1 MDICKSDVVCS
12 LAGRDRG
19 QLFYVI
25 KREKDYVLIADGRGR
40 KIDKLKRKNP
50 KHLRLI
56 TASDC
61 RLKTKILNGE
71 KFTDSEI
78 RRSLQQIA
86 VRENGESENGEKGGM
101 YFG

>member
-1 MDICKSDVVCS
+1 MNICKSDIVCS
-12 LAGRDRG
+12 LAGRDKG

-25 KREKDYVLIADGRGR
+25 ETENDCILVADGKGR
-40 KIDKLKRKNP
+40 RLDKLKRKNP

-56 TASDC
+56 TANDD
-61 RLKTKILNGE
+61 RLKSKILNGE

-86 VRENGESENGEKGGM
+86 ARTNGELNGENGGM
-101 YFG
+101 